1 MLEGLI
7 SKTAC
12 APLYS
17 RKFSLKANH
26 IVCYI
31 SLEHNTRRY
40 LCRKQFS
47 VTSSENSFVMLE
59 KVTIKPTKNI
69 RGSQLLGMCGQ
80 EKCQEYWNSKLDILC
95 IVLLLFKNECY
106 SVKAMP
112 ERARH
117 QLQIGKLLVC
127 VLCFLLSL

>member
-17 RKFSLKANH
+17 RKFSLKADY
-26 IVCYI
+26 IACYI
-31 SLEHNTRRY
+31 SLEHNTRCY

-47 VTSSENSFVMLE
+47 VKSSENAFIMQE
-59 KVTIKPTKNI
+59 KVTVKPTKNI
-69 RGSQLLGMCGQ
+69 QGSQLLGIYGQ
-80 EKCQEYWNSKLDILC
+80 EKCQECWNSKLDILC
-95 IVLLLFKNECY
+95 LVLLLFKNECY

-112 ERARH
+112 ERTRN

-127 VLCFLLSL
+127 VLSFLLSL